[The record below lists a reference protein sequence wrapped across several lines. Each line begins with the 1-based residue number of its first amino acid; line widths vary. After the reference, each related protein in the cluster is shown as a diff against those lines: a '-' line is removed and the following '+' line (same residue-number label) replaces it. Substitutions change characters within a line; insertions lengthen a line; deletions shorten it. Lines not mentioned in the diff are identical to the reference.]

1 MVDPQRS
8 LIERM
13 LASPDV
19 APEALREI
27 ARQHYQTLRVED
39 LLREVPIVFQY
50 RGEPRSEYE
59 AREAHALS
67 VEIVDEVEKLR
78 QVVFRVLA
86 GQDAALQERASSPNR
101 EQLLNEADRAVFSRS
116 ISEVVAR
123 AGTGDRERLA
133 TAIDACN
140 ELPEESRRELSQLV
154 RAGAIGDR
162 SQLLYLSIV
171 KSPQLSIE
179 FGKIL
184 ATDAVVSEELRSTI
198 QTSLERVTG
207 LVEDLR
213 QRLTVGGARFLQRFL
228 QAQPPEVLPPR
239 EIETQQS
246 ASIPVAPL
254 RVEEQPSIYQRFESA
269 FIELGLAA
277 AAKLLIEVARKASE
291 EDQRSREIREQI
303 QRMVQRLVGEEP
315 LALATAEGGSFAQV
329 EYRLPPTE
337 AQYVQAL
344 EAGKR
349 LRRRSAG

>member
-1 MVDPQRS
+1 LVDPQRS

-39 LLREVPIVFQY
+39 LLREVPIVFQH
-50 RGEPRSEYE
+50 RGDPRSEYE

-67 VEIVDEVEKLR
+67 AEIVDEVEKLR

-86 GQDAALQERASSPNR
+86 GQDAGLQERASSPNR
-101 EQLLNEADRAVFSRS
+101 ERLLTEADRAVFSRT
-116 ISEVVAR
+116 ISEVVSR
-123 AGTGDRERLA
+123 TGVGERERLA
-133 TAIDACN
+133 TAIDACA
-140 ELPEESRRELSQLV
+140 ELPEESRRELAQMV
-154 RAGAIGDR
+154 RAGSIGDR
-162 SQLLYLSIV
+162 GQLLYLSIV
-171 KSPQLSIE
+171 RSQQLSIE
-179 FGKIL
+179 FATIL
-184 ATDAVVSEELRSTI
+184 ATDAAVGEEIRHTIQASLEKVSE
-198 QTSLERVTG
+198 
-207 LVEDLR
+207 LVEELR
-213 QRLTVGGARFLQRFL
+213 QRLIVGGARFLQRFL
-228 QAQPPEVLPPR
+228 QAQPPEVVPPR
-239 EIETQQS
+239 ESETPPS
-246 ASIPVAPL
+246 GARPVAPQK
-254 RVEEQPSIYQRFESA
+254 VEDQPSIYKRFESA

-277 AAKLLIEVARKASE
+277 AAKLLLEVARKASE

-349 LRRRSAG
+349 LRRRNVG